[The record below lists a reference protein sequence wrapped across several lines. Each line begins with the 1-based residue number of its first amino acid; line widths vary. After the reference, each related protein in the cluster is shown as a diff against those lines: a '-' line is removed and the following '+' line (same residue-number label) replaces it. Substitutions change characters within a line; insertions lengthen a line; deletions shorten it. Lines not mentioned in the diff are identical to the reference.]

1 MLAQQVAFRCAQETG
16 AARLSRYG
24 EEVALIALATADTN
38 IPHWKR
44 TIRQEFRSRH
54 PECGSILL
62 MILLPILINLVT
74 AWLAKWIFSEHPTSL
89 HHLMTEAAS
98 ALKS

>member
-1 MLAQQVAFRCAQETG
+1 MLACEVAARCAQETG
-16 AARLSRYG
+16 ASRLSKHG
-24 EEVALIALATADTN
+24 EEVALIALATANPDR
-38 IPHWKR
+38 PQWKR
-44 TIRQEFRSRH
+44 TIRQEFRARN
-54 PECGSILL
+54 PQCGSILL

-89 HHLMTEAAS
+89 DHLRTEATS